1 MISFKSLIRN
11 FYLAC
16 LLLLIAIGPSFGIAH
31 SAAAEPTP
39 IPPNTPLRFV
49 SLSLEQGLSQSV
61 VNVTYQDS
69 QGYLWFGTQDGL
81 NRYDGYHFNIF
92 RTDPDDPSSLSDRII
107 NSIIE
112 DTHGILWVGTTLGGL
127 NRYDRLTG
135 LFTHLVHDPD
145 KRDSLGGN
153 CIRALQI
160 DKTGVL

>member
-31 SAAAEPTP
+31 SAAAEP
-39 IPPNTPLRFV
+39 N
-49 SLSLEQGLSQSV
+49 
-61 VNVTYQDS
+61 
-69 QGYLWFGTQDGL
+69 
-81 NRYDGYHFNIF
+81 
-92 RTDPDDPSSLSDRII
+92 DPSSLSDRII

-112 DTHGILWVGTTLGGL
+112 DTYGSLWVGTTLGGL

-135 LFTHLVHDPD
+135 LFTQLVHDPD
-145 KRDSLGGN
+145 KPDSLGGN

-160 DKTGVL
+160 DKTGVLWVGSDGGLDVLDPQQGTFLDTYP